1 SWGDVRS
8 GGSGEEW
15 GKWRLQAWR
24 EKGECTVVLKLKKEQ
39 GLPGFSTFPVFS

>member
-1 SWGDVRS
+1 DQGCRVLLRNDGGGSWGDVRS

-24 EKGECTVVLKLKKEQ
+24 EKGSVQ
-39 GLPGFSTFPVFS
+39 

>member
-1 SWGDVRS
+1 SDGGGSWGDVRS

-24 EKGECTVVLKLKKEQ
+24 EK
-39 GLPGFSTFPVFS
+39 